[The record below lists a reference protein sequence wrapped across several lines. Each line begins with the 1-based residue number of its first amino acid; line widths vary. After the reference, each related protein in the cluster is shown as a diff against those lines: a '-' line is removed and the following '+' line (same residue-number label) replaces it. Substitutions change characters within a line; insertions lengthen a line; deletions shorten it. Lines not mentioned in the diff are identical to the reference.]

1 MNRRKINR
9 LVYTGALLVLFV
21 IGVILWYQQV
31 GSSEMKVFTVI
42 HQKEASFDFKSKF
55 QEAGT
60 IKNPFRGKSGLR
72 CFACSKKYGTIGKIQ
87 SNISD

>member
-55 QEAGT
+55 KKPERLK
-60 IKNPFRGKSGLR
+60 ISFEGKVDCDALLVV
-72 CFACSKKYGTIGKIQ
+72 KIRD
-87 SNISD
+87 NR

>member
-1 MNRRKINR
+1 MDRRKINR

-42 HQKEASFDFKSKF
+42 HQ
-55 QEAGT
+55 T
-60 IKNPFRGKSGLR
+60 
-72 CFACSKKYGTIGKIQ
+72 
-87 SNISD
+87 